1 MEGLITFK
9 KQIEF
14 NAETYS
20 IKVED
25 EQLQSHTISVF
36 DVVDVEIFVENDK
49 NTQRG
54 KVKMT
59 LKSPLDSTNL

>member
-14 NAETYS
+14 NAENYS